1 VELRGVVT
9 LPVLDWSGV
18 VGSDVVWVCGGD
30 VEADV
35 FDWVDESVVILP
47 VVLRGVLLARERV
60 VEEFAVGLKLLV
72 MLGIV
77 FLSMMVVKPPVARKG
92 V

>member
-1 VELRGVVT
+1 
-9 LPVLDWSGV
+9 
-18 VGSDVVWVCGGD
+18 
-30 VEADV
+30 
-35 FDWVDESVVILP
+35 VIVP